1 MGICIK
7 EALKL
12 IKKNIKQVSFEI
24 VPIENS
30 NGRISA
36 ETLKGTLS
44 LPPFNNSAMDGY
56 GVKGA
61 DAGKEVKVIDEIF
74 AGSEKQT
81 DIKTGQVV
89 KIMTGARVPDSIES
103 VVPFELV
110 EKIDNTTIKLPE
122 NIKNKQH
129 MRFIGEDIKKDEVI
143 LNQGE
148 TINFATIALL
158 TSQGISHIK
167 VYRKPKVS
175 VFTSGEELKLH
186 YEQIKEYQ
194 IFNSNTPTLLSRVE
208 ELGAD
213 VTFTGKAQDTIESIK
228 DMIQNSLYGDLIIT
242 TGGISVGEADFTMEA
257 FEQLNMEIIFN
268 GINIKPGKPTVFGKI
283 KDTYV
288 LNLPGNPLAASLI
301 FEMFGTIIM
310 QTLSGS
316 KDIFHN
322 VIHTKL
328 SEDLDNKK
336 GRTTI
341 IPGDFNGES
350 FSPAKKRFPGMVSVL
365 HRCNSVMVL
374 NRNLEYLNKNDSVKI
389 IPINW
394 MFFTDSSVDFFN

>member
-7 EALKL
+7 EALRL
-12 IKKNIKQVSFEI
+12 IKSNIKKVSFEI
-24 VPIENS
+24 VPIENA
-30 NGRISA
+30 NGRISS
-36 ETLKGTLS
+36 EELRGTLS

-56 GVKGA
+56 GVKLS
-61 DAGKEVKVIDEIF
+61 DAGKNVKVIDEIF

-81 DIKTGQVV
+81 DINQMQVV
-89 KIMTGARVPDSIES
+89 KIMTGARVPDSVEA

-110 EKIDNTTIKLPE
+110 ELIDSDTIKLPE
-122 NIKNKQH
+122 NIKEKQH
-129 MRFIGEDIKKDEVI
+129 MRFIGEDIKKGEVI
-143 LNQGE
+143 LKEGE

-213 VTFTGKAQDTIESIK
+213 VTFTGKAEDTIESIK

-257 FEQLNMEIIFN
+257 FEQLGMETIFN
-268 GINIKPGKPTVFGKI
+268 GIKIKPGKPTVFGRI
-283 KDTYV
+283 GNTYV

-310 QTLSGS
+310 QTLNGS

-322 VIHTKL
+322 VIYTKL
-328 SEDLDNKK
+328 SENLDNKQ
-336 GRTTI
+336 GRTTL
-341 IPGDFNGES
+341 IPGEFDGEY
-350 FSPAKKRFPGMVSVL
+350 FTPAPKRFPGMVSVL
-365 HRCNSVMVL
+365 HKCNSIMIL
-374 NRNLEYLNKNDSVKI
+374 SKNFEHLNKDDSVKV
-389 IPINW
+389 IPFSW
-394 MFFTDSSVDFFN
+394 KFFTQNHVDFFN